1 MNTERPDNDDAEARD
16 GAGSTGGTGGASGG
30 DGAADAGERRDRTA
44 GPSGPDTGAPAGE
57 SAVTRDEQEPA
68 PADPPPA
75 ATTETPEDEP
85 EPGRPADDLAAKTG
99 TTPDEPEPQGPA
111 KPLTA
116 NAETPEDEPE
126 PGHPADDL
134 AAKTGTAPD
143 EPEPERPAKPL
154 TANAETPENEP
165 EPGHPADDLAAKTG
179 ATPDEPEPGPD
190 EAVVG
195 ERRAGGRRTGDEPAD
210 GPARRRSP
218 VLVASVAAAVLLVGG
233 GGAYLATGAV
243 GGSGDSGTGTTPGA
257 NGDPTP
263 PPLALDGPSEGAGNG
278 IAPGEPNPYGATY
291 RADGT
296 LPDGPGS
303 APVYRAGGQV
313 TEERVVALAKAL
325 GLDGKPVSEAGGW
338 RIGGQ
343 DGSGPTL
350 RVEREAP
357 GSWTYSANTPRTDN
371 CKGATCKP
379 PASGD
384 ASAVSEAVARK
395 AAAPV
400 LKAAGQDDA
409 KLDASQILDGR
420 RVVNADPEV
429 GGLPTYGWTTG
440 VVVGAQGDV
449 VGGSGRLA
457 EPVKGDTYPTVGAGK
472 ALELMNATPGGGP
485 RAGVGGCATSVPL
498 EEDRQQEQCDPGAKP
513 AGETVTVDGAVFGL
527 AAHSVGGRP
536 ALVPSWL
543 FEVRPGGTPEAIT
556 VTYPAVDP
564 EFLAQRSPSGE
575 ASPAPTGPGDGPASA
590 PAARE
595 AEVEGYTAE
604 GDELTVVFTGGVC
617 ADYEVTARA
626 DGGEVTVRVTETPW
640 PGKVCIMI
648 AKRYQETVR
657 LDAPL
662 GGRAVVDADGDPVP
676 LHKDGARLPAPP
688 TR

>member
-16 GAGSTGGTGGASGG
+16 GAGSTGGTGGTGGASGG

-44 GPSGPDTGAPAGE
+44 GSAGPATGAPAGE

-85 EPGRPADDLAAKTG
+85 EPGRPADDLAAR
-99 TTPDEPEPQGPA
+99 
-111 KPLTA
+111 
-116 NAETPEDEPE
+116 
-126 PGHPADDL
+126 
-134 AAKTGTAPD
+134 TGTAPD
-143 EPEPERPAKPL
+143 EPEP
-154 TANAETPENEP
+154 
-165 EPGHPADDLAAKTG
+165 AA
-179 ATPDEPEPGPD
+179 D

-296 LPDGPGS
+296 LPGGPGS

-325 GLDGKPVSEAGGW
+325 GLDGKPVAEAGGW

-472 ALELMNATPGGGP
+472 ALELMNAAPGGGP

-543 FEVRPGGTPEAIT
+543 FEVRPGGAPEAIT

-575 ASPAPTGPGDGPASA
+575 ASPAPTGPGDGPAPA

-640 PGKVCIMI
+640 PDKVCIMI